1 MKQYTVDFS
10 HSTIG
15 FSVRHMMVSR
25 IHGTFE
31 SYSATLAL
39 ADLDNMNDAQ
49 ISFSIAVASISTK
62 NFDRD
67 VHLVSPDFFDAD
79 VFPKITFIST
89 KVEKIKDQVFHLH
102 GDLTIKDIT
111 NPVIFK
117 TTYTGSTIN
126 PWGQEAHKFH
136 AQTQIDRR
144 AFKLVYNTLL
154 ETGGV
159 LISDEID
166 IHVELEINPV

>member
-1 MKQYTVDFS
+1 
-10 HSTIG
+10 
-15 FSVRHMMVSR
+15 MMVSR

-39 ADLDNMNDAQ
+39 ADLENMHDAQ

-79 VFPKITFIST
+79 LLPKITFVST
-89 KVEKIKDQVFHLH
+89 KVEKIKDTIFSLH
-102 GDLTIKDIT
+102 GDLTIKDVT
-111 NPVIFK
+111 NPVIFR
-117 TTYTGSTIN
+117 TTYAGNATN
-126 PWGQEAHKFH
+126 PWGQEIHKFH

-166 IHVELEINPV
+166 INVELEINPV

>member
-1 MKQYTVDFS
+1 MKKYAIDFS
-10 HSTIG
+10 HSTIS

-31 SYSATLAL
+31 SYSAAL
-39 ADLDNMNDAQ
+39 AVTSIEDMLDAQ
-49 ISFSIAVASISTK
+49 ISISIAVASISTK

-79 VFPKITFIST
+79 LYPKITFTST
-89 KVEKIKDQVFHLH
+89 KVEKIEDTRFALY
-102 GDLTIKDIT
+102 GDLTIKDTTKPIVFT
-111 NPVIFK
+111 
-117 TTYTGSTIN
+117 TTYTGTAIN
-126 PWGQEAHKFH
+126 PWGQEVHGFH
-136 AQTQIDRR
+136 AHTQIDRR

-166 IHVELEINPV
+166 INVELEVNPI

>member
-1 MKQYTVDFS
+1 MKQYTIDFS
-10 HSTIG
+10 HSIIG

-39 ADLDNMNDAQ
+39 ADLENLHDAQ

-67 VHLVSPDFFDAD
+67 VLLVSPNFFDAD
-79 VFPKITFIST
+79 LFPKITFGS
-89 KVEKIKDQVFHLH
+89 KKMEKIKDTIFALH
-102 GDLTIKDIT
+102 GDLTIKDVT
-111 NPVIFK
+111 KPVIFR
-117 TTYTGSTIN
+117 TTYAGSATN
-126 PWGQEAHKFH
+126 PWGQEIHKFH

-159 LISDEID
+159 LISDEVD
-166 IHVELEINPV
+166 INVELEINPV

>member
-1 MKQYTVDFS
+1 MKKYAVDFS

-31 SYSATLAL
+31 SYSATLAI
-39 ADLDNMNDAQ
+39 ADLENMYDAQ

-79 VFPKITFIST
+79 LFPKITFVST
-89 KVEKIKDQVFHLH
+89 KIEKIKDKLFDLH
-102 GDLTIKDIT
+102 GNLTIKAIT

-117 TTYTGSTIN
+117 TRYTGSTIN
-126 PWGQEAHKFH
+126 SWGQEVHKFH

-166 IHVELEINPV
+166 IDVELEINPL

>member
-1 MKQYTVDFS
+1 MKKYAIDFS

-25 IHGTFE
+25 IHGAFE
-31 SYSATLAL
+31 SYSATLAVTNIEDML
-39 ADLDNMNDAQ
+39 DAQ
-49 ISFSIAVASISTK
+49 ILFSIAVASISTK

-79 VFPKITFIST
+79 LYPKITFTST
-89 KVEKIKDQVFHLH
+89 KVEKINDTQFALH
-102 GDLTIKDIT
+102 GDLTIKDT
-111 NPVIFK
+111 TKPVVFN
-117 TTYTGSTIN
+117 TTYTGSAIN
-126 PWGQEAHKFH
+126 PWGQEVHGFQ

-166 IHVELEINPV
+166 INVDLEINPI

>member
-1 MKQYTVDFS
+1 MKKYAIDFS

-31 SYSATLAL
+31 SYSATLAVTDIEDML
-39 ADLDNMNDAQ
+39 DAQ

-67 VHLVSPDFFDAD
+67 VHLVSQNFFDAD
-79 VFPKITFIST
+79 LYPKITFIST
-89 KVEKIKDQVFHLH
+89 KVEKIKDKLFALH

-111 NPVIFK
+111 NPVVFN
-117 TTYTGSTIN
+117 TTYTGNVIN
-126 PWGQEAHKFH
+126 SWGQEVHGFH
-136 AQTQIDRR
+136 AETQIDRR

-166 IHVELEINPV
+166 INIELEINPI

>member
-1 MKQYTVDFS
+1 MKKYAIDFS

-15 FSVRHMMVSR
+15 FSVQHMMVSR
-25 IHGTFE
+25 IYGTFE
-31 SYSATLAL
+31 SYSATLAATDIKDML
-39 ADLDNMNDAQ
+39 DAQ

-79 VFPKITFIST
+79 RYPKITFVST
-89 KVEKIKDQVFHLH
+89 KVEKIEENLFALY
-102 GDLTIKDIT
+102 GDLKIKNT
-111 NPVIFK
+111 TKPVVFN
-117 TTYTGSTIN
+117 TTYTGSAIN
-126 PWGQEAHKFH
+126 PWGQEVHRFQAK
-136 AQTQIDRR
+136 TQIDRR

-166 IHVELEINPV
+166 INVELEVNPV

>member
-15 FSVRHMMVSR
+15 FSVRHMIVSR

-31 SYSATLAL
+31 SYSAKLAL
-39 ADLDNMNDAQ
+39 ADVDNMNDAQ

-62 NFDRD
+62 NYDRD

-79 VFPKITFIST
+79 LFPKITFIST
-89 KVEKIKDQVFHLH
+89 KVEKINDEVFNLH

-111 NPVIFK
+111 NPVIFI
-117 TTYTGSTIN
+117 TTYKGNTTN

-166 IHVELEINPV
+166 IHVELEINAV

>member
-1 MKQYTVDFS
+1 MKKYAIDFS

-25 IHGTFE
+25 IHGIFE
-31 SYSATLAL
+31 SYSATLAVTNIEDML
-39 ADLDNMNDAQ
+39 DAQ

-79 VFPKITFIST
+79 LYPKITFVST
-89 KVEKIKDQVFHLH
+89 KIEKIKDNLFALH
-102 GDLTIKDIT
+102 GDLTIKDT
-111 NPVIFK
+111 TKPVVFNTI
-117 TTYTGSTIN
+117 YTGSAIN
-126 PWGQEAHKFH
+126 PWGQELHGFQAK
-136 AQTQIDRR
+136 TQIDRR

-166 IHVELEINPV
+166 INVDLEINPV

>member
-1 MKQYTVDFS
+1 MKQYLIDFS
-10 HSTIG
+10 QSTIG
-15 FSVRHMMVSR
+15 FSVRHMIVSR

-39 ADLDNMNDAQ
+39 TELETLNDAQ

-67 VHLVSPDFFDAD
+67 VHLVSPEFFDAD
-79 VFPKITFIST
+79 LYPKITFIST
-89 KVEKIKDQVFHLH
+89 KVEKIKDQVLALH
-102 GDLTIKDIT
+102 GDLTIKDRT
-111 NPVIFK
+111 KPVIFE
-117 TTYTGSTIN
+117 TTYTGSTTN

-136 AQTQIDRR
+136 AHTQIDRR
-144 AFKLVYNTLL
+144 AFNLVYNTLL

-166 IHVELEINPV
+166 INVEIEINPV

>member
-1 MKQYTVDFS
+1 MKKYAIDFS

-15 FSVRHMMVSR
+15 FSVRHMMASR
-25 IHGTFE
+25 IYGTFE
-31 SYSATLAL
+31 SYSAILAATDI
-39 ADLDNMNDAQ
+39 ADISDAQ

-79 VFPKITFIST
+79 LYPKITFIST
-89 KVEKIKDQVFHLH
+89 KVEKIKDNLFALH
-102 GDLTIKDIT
+102 GDLTIKDT
-111 NPVIFK
+111 TKPVVFN
-117 TTYTGSTIN
+117 TTYIGSAIN
-126 PWGQEAHKFH
+126 QWGQEVHGFQAK
-136 AQTQIDRR
+136 TQIDRR

-166 IHVELEINPV
+166 INVELEVNPV

>member
-1 MKQYTVDFS
+1 MKKYAIDFS

-31 SYSATLAL
+31 SYNATLAVT
-39 ADLDNMNDAQ
+39 DIENIVDAQ

-67 VHLVSPDFFDAD
+67 VHLVSPEFFDAD
-79 VFPKITFIST
+79 LFPKITFISN
-89 KVEKIKDQVFHLH
+89 KVEKIKDNLFALH
-102 GDLTIKDIT
+102 GDLTIKDT
-111 NPVIFK
+111 TKPVVFN
-117 TTYTGSTIN
+117 TTYTGSAIN
-126 PWGQEAHKFH
+126 PWGQVVHGFQAK
-136 AQTQIDRR
+136 TQIDRR
-144 AFKLVYNTLL
+144 AYKLVYNTLL

-159 LISDEID
+159 LISDKTD
-166 IHVELEINPV
+166 INVELEINPI

>member
-1 MKQYTVDFS
+1 MKKYAIDYS

-15 FSVRHMMVSR
+15 FSVRHMMISQ

-31 SYSATLAL
+31 SYHAELAVS
-39 ADLDNMNDAQ
+39 DIVQIQDAK
-49 ISFSIAVASISTK
+49 ISFSLIVASVSTK

-79 VFPKITFIST
+79 VYPKIHFEST
-89 KVEKIKDQVFHLH
+89 YIEKLENNKFAIH
-102 GDLTIKDIT
+102 GDLTIKNIT
-111 NPVIFK
+111 KAVVF
-117 TTYTGSTIN
+117 TTVYIGSSMN
-126 PWGQEAHKFH
+126 PWAQEVHGFQSRSK
-136 AQTQIDRR
+136 IDRR
-144 AFKLVYNTLL
+144 DFNLVYNALL

-166 IHVELEINPV
+166 IVVDLEINLL

>member
-1 MKQYTVDFS
+1 MKKYAIDFS

-15 FSVRHMMVSR
+15 FSVKHMMVSK

-31 SYSATLAL
+31 SYNAEIAL
-39 ADLDNMNDAQ
+39 PDIEQ
-49 ISFSIAVASISTK
+49 VEGGSISFAIAVASVSTK

-79 VFPKITFIST
+79 VYPKILFTST
-89 KVEKIKDQVFHLH
+89 DIKKLGDKEYAIH
-102 GDLTIKDIT
+102 GDLTIKNIT
-111 NPVIFK
+111 KPIIF
-117 TTYTGSTIN
+117 TTVYTGNGVN
-126 PWGQEAHKFH
+126 PWAQEVYGFQAK
-136 AQTQIDRR
+136 TQIDRR
-144 AFKLVYNTLL
+144 EFNLVYNTLL

-166 IHVELEINPV
+166 VVVDLEINPI

>member
-1 MKQYTVDFS
+1 MKKYTIDYS

-15 FSVRHMMVSR
+15 FSVRHMMISQ

-31 SYSATLAL
+31 SYNAELTV
-39 ADLDNMNDAQ
+39 LDIEKIQDAKV
-49 ISFSIAVASISTK
+49 SFSIIVASVSTK

-79 VFPKITFIST
+79 VYPKIHFEST
-89 KVEKIKDQVFHLH
+89 YIEKLEDKKFAIH
-102 GDLTIKDIT
+102 GYLTIKNMT
-111 NPVIFK
+111 KPVIF
-117 TTYTGSTIN
+117 TTIYTGSGMN
-126 PWGQEAHKFH
+126 PWAQEVYGFQAKSK
-136 AQTQIDRR
+136 IDRR
-144 AFKLVYNTLL
+144 DFNLVYNALL

-166 IHVELEINPV
+166 IVVDLEVNPV